1 MKTISETYSTERED
15 LQQLLNSQMNSF
27 VGDLSD
33 LKGFL
38 NDAVTD
44 KLFNLIN
51 DKKGM
56 NWTQNEFDLIIY
68 NFNNLNNIL
77 DNQIKISNANNK
89 L

>member
-1 MKTISETYSTERED
+1 MKIISENYSTEKEN

-27 VGDLSD
+27 VGDLAD

-56 NWTQNEFDLIIY
+56 SWTQDEFDLIIY
-68 NFNNLNNIL
+68 NFNNLKNIL
-77 DNQIKISNANNK
+77 NTQIKISE